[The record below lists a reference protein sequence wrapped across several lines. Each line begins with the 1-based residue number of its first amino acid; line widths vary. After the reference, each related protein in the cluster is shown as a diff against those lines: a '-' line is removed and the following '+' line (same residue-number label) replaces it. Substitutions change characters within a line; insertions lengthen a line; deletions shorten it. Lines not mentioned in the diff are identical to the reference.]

1 MTSGVGLCAITA
13 QAPATSLDA
22 GVRAAVSFGSIL

>member
-1 MTSGVGLCAITA
+1 MRSGVGMRAMTT
-13 QAPATSLDA
+13 QAPATSLEA